1 MQLPLGSCEIRD
13 LSPLDAPA
21 LAKHANNRRISLQL
35 RDAFPYPY
43 SAADAADFLGWVCAE
58 EPRDA
63 FAIATPEELIG
74 VISLHRGADVYRRSA
89 EVGYWLAEPWW
100 GRGIATRAVRALTDW
115 AFESLDLVRIFAG
128 VFETNPASAR
138 VLEKA
143 GFQIE
148 GRMRRHVTKE
158 GRTFDQLVY
167 ARLRP

>member
-1 MQLPLGSCEIRD
+1 MRLALGELEIRD
-13 LSPLDAPA
+13 LQPGDASA
-21 LAKHANNRRISLQL
+21 LVKYANNRRVSLQL
-35 RDAFPYPY
+35 RDVFPFPYG
-43 SAADAADFLGWVCAE
+43 AADAAAFLERSFARL
-58 EPRDA
+58 PREN

-74 VISLHRGADVYRRSA
+74 GIGLHRGSDVYRRSA
-89 EVGYWLAEPWW
+89 EIGYWLAEPFW

-115 AFESLDLVRIFAG
+115 AFASFDLARISAG

-143 GFQIE
+143 GFEIE
-148 GRMRRHVTKE
+148 GRMRRHVTKD